1 MAENNGTAA
10 AEPSVSTDV
19 LAQLQQLTDE
29 WLGAAEQVVAG
40 AQPAVTAVLLS
51 NITPPIPLNGTGGGG
66 FSQRLMQLIRPGI
79 VGTLPLV
86 GAVNVAPYGA
96 PTPGVGTVVFY
107 SVLALAGYGLFTL
120 LKRG

>member
-1 MAENNGTAA
+1 MANGTNGTA
-10 AEPSVSTDV
+10 PSATETTDV
-19 LAQLQQLTDE
+19 LAQLQQLTDD

-51 NITPPIPLNGTGGGG
+51 NFTPPIPLNGSGGGG
-66 FSQRLMQLIRPGI
+66 FSAALMRLMRPGI
-79 VGTLPLV
+79 IGTLPLV

-96 PTPGVGTVVFY
+96 PTSGVGTVVFY

>member
-1 MAENNGTAA
+1 MANDPNGTS
-10 AEPSVSTDV
+10 PPSTDV
-19 LAQLQQLTDE
+19 VAELQALTDA
-29 WLGAAEQVVAG
+29 WLGRAEQAVQG
-40 AQPAVTAVLLS
+40 AQPVVTAVLLS
-51 NITPPIPLNGTGGGG
+51 NITPPIPLNGAGGGG
-66 FSQRLMQLIRPGI
+66 FSQKLMALIRPGI

-107 SVLALAGYGLFTL
+107 SVLGLASYGLFIL

>member
-1 MAENNGTAA
+1 MPESTTVPAA
-10 AEPSVSTDV
+10 AGDVTDV
-19 LAQLQQLTDE
+19 LAQLQALSDD

-51 NITPPIPLNGTGGGG
+51 NITPPIPLNGGGGGG
-66 FSQRLMQLIRPGI
+66 FNQRLMGWIRPGI

-96 PTPGVGTVVFY
+96 PTPGVGTLVFY
-107 SVLALAGYGLFTL
+107 GVLALAGYGAFKLF
-120 LKRG
+120 KRG